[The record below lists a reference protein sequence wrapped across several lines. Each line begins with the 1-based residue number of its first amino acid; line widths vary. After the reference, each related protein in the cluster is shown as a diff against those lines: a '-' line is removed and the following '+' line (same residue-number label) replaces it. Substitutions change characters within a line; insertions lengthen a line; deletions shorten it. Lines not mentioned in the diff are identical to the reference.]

1 MTKTSTP
8 TPTPTST
15 PAAGETGDF
24 DTGSLAALLRDR
36 GLIGRG
42 PLEVT
47 RLTGGQSNPTYRL
60 TAGSRRYVL
69 RKKPP
74 GQLLKSAHAID
85 REYRVIAALRG
96 TDVPVPAAHFYEE
109 DASIVGTPF
118 YVMDFLD
125 GRVLMDQS
133 LPGLAREDRAPIY
146 REMNRVIAALHSI
159 DHEAVGLGDYGRV
172 GNYFARQI
180 DRWGR
185 QVRDY
190 REGEERI
197 DALDALAD
205 WLPEHV
211 PPGDTTRLV
220 HGDYRLDNLVF
231 HPSEP
236 RAIGLL
242 DWELSTLGH
251 PLADFSYNCLGWHI
265 PADLWRGIGGLDLAA
280 LGIPDE
286 RTYVGWYARESGG
299 GPIDHWDFYL
309 AYNLFRLAAI
319 MQGIARRA
327 RDGNAAAADAIE
339 TGKKARPLAE
349 LGWQYALRHDAA
361 SSA

>member
-1 MTKTSTP
+1 MTETLSP
-8 TPTPTST
+8 Q
-15 PAAGETGDF
+15 AADF
-24 DTGSLAALLRDR
+24 DPAPLAALLRDR
-36 GLIGRG
+36 GLIGVE
-42 PLEVT
+42 PLDVA

-85 REYRVIAALRG
+85 REFRVISALRDS
-96 TDVPVPAAHFYEE
+96 DVPVPTAHFYEE
-109 DASIVGTPF
+109 DASVVGTPF

-133 LPGLAREDRAPIY
+133 LPGLAREERGAIY
-146 REMNRVIAALHSI
+146 REMNRVIAALHSVEPANI
-159 DHEAVGLGDYGRV
+159 GLGDYGRA

-185 QVRDY
+185 QVRDHSP
-190 REGEERI
+190 GEPRI
-197 DALDALAD
+197 AALDALAD
-205 WLPEHV
+205 WLPEHI
-211 PPGDTTRLV
+211 PPDDETRLV

-231 HPSEP
+231 HPTEP

-251 PLADFSYNCLGWHI
+251 PLADFSYNCLSWHI

-286 RTYVGWYARESGG
+286 ATYVGWYAEAAGADG
-299 GPIDHWDFYL
+299 IDHWDFYL

-327 RDGNAAAADAIE
+327 REGNAAAPDAVE
-339 TGKKARPLAE
+339 TGAKATPLAE
-349 LGWQYALRHDAA
+349 LGWRFALRAQAA
-361 SSA
+361 GA